1 MKKRE
6 IFGAWLGIGLLA
18 LLFIWGDVSRQK
30 TKKETTNNNI

>member
-18 LLFIWGDVSRQK
+18 ALFIWGDVSRQK
-30 TKKETTNNNI
+30 TKKEE

>member
-6 IFGAWLGIGLLA
+6 KFGAWLGIGLLA

-30 TKKETTNNNI
+30 TKKETINNNI